1 MKKIGFIGAYDK
13 TDFILYIA
21 KILSVLGKSSI
32 VIDTTISQKAKYV
45 VPVINPTKSY
55 LTEFETIDVAVGFK
69 KMQDMKDY
77 LGLQEG
83 EELQY
88 DYALID
94 IDSTET
100 FEDFGMKDAITNFF
114 VTSFDLYSLKRGLEI
129 LSGLQEN
136 IKMTKVL
143 FSKNMLKE
151 EDEYLD
157 FLSSSYKIE
166 WEKEKIYFPFEQGDQ
181 SIIIE
186 NQRAAKIKL
195 RNLSSQYKEGLALV
209 IMHISPETSYM
220 EAKRA
225 LKAAEKGV

>member
-1 MKKIGFIGAYDK
+1 MKKIGFVGAYDK

-21 KILSVLGKSSI
+21 KILSLMGKSSI
-32 VIDTTISQKAKYV
+32 VIDTTMNQKAKYV
-45 VPVINPTKSY
+45 VPVINPTKTY
-55 LTEFETIDVAVGFK
+55 LTEYETIDVAVGFK
-69 KMQDMKDY
+69 KEKEMKGY
-77 LGLQEG
+77 LGLQET
-83 EELQY
+83 EDLQY

-94 IDSTET
+94 IDSIEA
-100 FEDFGMKDAITNFF
+100 FDDFYMKEADVNFF

-136 IKMTKVL
+136 LKMTKVL

-157 FLSSSYKIE
+157 FLSLKYKIE

-195 RNLSSQYKEGLALV
+195 KNLSSQYKEGLLSMV
-209 IMHISPETSYM
+209 THISPEISYS

-225 LKAAEKGV
+225 LRAAEKGA

>member
-1 MKKIGFIGAYDK
+1 MKKIGFIGAYEK
-13 TDFILYIA
+13 TDFILYIG
-21 KILSVLGKSSI
+21 KILSVLGKSAI
-32 VIDTTISQKAKYV
+32 VIDTTISQRAKYI
-45 VPVINPTKSY
+45 VPVINPTKTY
-55 LTEFETIDVAVGFK
+55 LTEFETIDVAVGFN
-69 KMQDMKDY
+69 KMQDIKDY

-94 IDSTET
+94 IDSPEA
-100 FEDFGMKDAITNFF
+100 FEGFSMNEAAANFF

-157 FLSSSYKIE
+157 FLSANYKIE
-166 WEKEKIYFPFEQGDQ
+166 WEREKVYFPFEQGDQ

-195 RNLSSQYKEGLALV
+195 RNLSTQYKEGLVMIVTHL
-209 IMHISPETSYM
+209 SPETSYT
-220 EAKRA
+220 EAKKA
-225 LKAAEKGV
+225 LRAAEKGV

>member
-13 TDFILYIA
+13 TDIILYVA

-32 VIDTTISQKAKYV
+32 VIDTTINQRAKYI

-55 LTEFETIDVAVGFK
+55 LTEFETIDVAVGFNR
-69 KMQDMKDY
+69 MQDMIDY
-77 LGLQEG
+77 LGLQND

-94 IDSTET
+94 IDSSEA
-100 FEDFGMKDAITNFF
+100 FDEFSMKEATANFF

-151 EDEYLD
+151 EDEYLE
-157 FLSSSYKIE
+157 FLSLNYKIE

-195 RNLSSQYKEGLALV
+195 RNLSSQYKEGLV
-209 IMHISPETSYM
+209 SIIMHISPEIGYT